1 MNTDQLELRQLR
13 AFLALAEEG
22 TFTDAA
28 IRVGTSQSGL
38 SRSIARL
45 EAAVGVRLVERTT
58 RSVALT
64 AAGTSFFRQVSSVLR
79 QLDDAV
85 AGVRGETRALRL
97 GYAWAAFGRH
107 TSPILRDWRARH
119 PDLPLEVHRVE
130 ERTAGLAR
138 GRTDIAVIRGEVDPD
153 HLHEEYLH
161 AELLTREGR
170 VAVLPIGH
178 PLANRAAVG
187 IDELTND
194 PIARISAIGTT
205 TLDLWPP
212 DAQPPAVLELDNID
226 EWLTVIA
233 SGAAVGV
240 TPESTPYQHAHAGVV
255 FVPVRS
261 VPPVPVYLVWPRVGA
276 HPGVA
281 ELVELVRTH
290 VGADVDPAP
299 ARSARD
305 SRRDRPEPAGR
316 IVSTSRTTFE
326 VQKPLE

>member
-1 MNTDQLELRQLR
+1 MNADHLELRQLR
-13 AFLALAEEG
+13 AFLALVEEG

-45 EAAVGVRLVERTT
+45 EATVGVRLVDRTT

-64 AAGTSFFRQVSSVLR
+64 EAGTSFYRRVSGILR

-107 TSPILRDWRARH
+107 TSPILRDWRARY
-119 PDLPLEVHRVE
+119 PNVPLEVHRVE
-130 ERTAGLAR
+130 ERLAGLMR
-138 GRTDIAVIRGEVDPD
+138 GLADIAVIRGEVDPD
-153 HLHEEYLH
+153 HLHDEYLH

-170 VAVLPIGH
+170 VAVLPVGH
-178 PLANRAAVG
+178 RLATRTDVG
-187 IDELTND
+187 IEELIGD

-212 DAQPPAVLELDNID
+212 DAQPRTVLELDNID

-276 HPGVA
+276 HPALG
-281 ELVELVRTH
+281 ELVEVIRAH
-290 VGADVDPAP
+290 VGPTP
-299 ARSARD
+299 ARS
-305 SRRDRPEPAGR
+305 
-316 IVSTSRTTFE
+316 V
-326 VQKPLE
+326 

>member
-13 AFLALAEEG
+13 AFLALVEEG

-64 AAGTSFFRQVSSVLR
+64 AAGTSFYPRVSGVLR
-79 QLDDAV
+79 LLDEAV

-107 TSPILRDWRARH
+107 TSPILREWRERH
-119 PDLPLEVHRVE
+119 PDVPLEVHRIE
-130 ERTAGLAR
+130 ERMAGLTR
-138 GRTDIAVIRGEVDPD
+138 GLTDVAVIRGEVAPD
-153 HLHEEYLH
+153 YLRAEFLH

-170 VAVLPIGH
+170 VAVLPVGH
-178 PLANRAAVG
+178 RLATRAAVE
-187 IDELTND
+187 IAELNGD
-194 PIARISAIGTT
+194 PIARISTIGTT

-212 DAQPPAVLELDNID
+212 ETQPPAVLELDNID

-261 VPPVPVYLVWPRVGA
+261 VPPVPVFLMWPQLGA
-276 HPGVA
+276 HPGVS
-281 ELVELVRTH
+281 ELVELVRAH
-290 VGADVDPAP
+290 LGRA
-299 ARSARD
+299 
-305 SRRDRPEPAGR
+305 AGPPPVR
-316 IVSTSRTTFE
+316 VE
-326 VQKPLE
+326 